1 MCRDCSTLSTVVDR
15 MPREQNT
22 LEVVGPNPI
31 SGVHKMVLLDTSDF
45 TEKKV

>member
-1 MCRDCSTLSTVVDR
+1 MVDR

-45 TEKKV
+45 TEKKFCLHLLGKNKP